1 MENNQVPQAP
11 QMPQQPPQQA
21 PQPPYQAPQQP
32 PQQPYQAPQQPY
44 QAPQQPY
51 QQAPQQPYQ
60 APQQPYHQAPQ
71 APQAPSDSRSIFKII
86 LYVLLGLS
94 LLGGVLAF
102 FGSFGYFGGLINDP
116 LLGFGALLVS
126 LAVIAI
132 CVVLIMRMVKNQP
145 FGFLAVG
152 YFALALLLNL
162 VGMIA
167 CGSFA
172 FSALS
177 LILGIAGLAIAVL
190 AVIPMNK
197 VGDPE
202 SYKAL
207 MKEATTLDYVLLGA
221 YALGQILTIIGALKW
236 VKLAKGLGAL

>member
-32 PQQPYQAPQQPY
+32 YQQAPQQPYQAPQQPYQAPQQPY

-51 QQAPQQPYQ
+51 QQAPQ
-60 APQQPYHQAPQ
+60 APA
-71 APQAPSDSRSIFKII
+71 DSRKTFKII

-94 LLGGVLAF
+94 ILGGFLTF
-102 FGSFGYFGGLINDP
+102 IGSFSYFGGIFNLP
-116 LLGFGALLVS
+116 LLGFGALLTS
-126 LAVIAI
+126 LAVMAI
-132 CVVLIMRMVKNQP
+132 GVVLIMRMSKNEP

-152 YFALALLLNL
+152 YFALALVLNL
-162 VGMIA
+162 VGMIV
-167 CGSFA
+167 CGSAA

-190 AVIPMNK
+190 SVIPVDK
-197 VGDPE
+197 IGDPE

-221 YALGQILTIIGALKW
+221 YALGQIITLIGALKL
-236 VKLAKGLGAL
+236 VKIAKGFGVL

>member
-1 MENNQVPQAP
+1 
-11 QMPQQPPQQA
+11 MPQQPPQQA
-21 PQPPYQAPQQP
+21 PQP
-32 PQQPYQAPQQPY
+32 PY

-60 APQQPYHQAPQ
+60 APQQPYQQPYQQAPQ
-71 APQAPSDSRSIFKII
+71 TPQAPSDSRSIFKII

-94 LLGGVLAF
+94 LLGGVLTF
-102 FGSFGYFGGLINDP
+102 FGSFSYFGGLFNLP
-116 LLGFGALLVS
+116 MLGFGSLLAS
-126 LAVIAI
+126 CAIIAI
-132 CVVLIMRMVKNQP
+132 GVVLIMRMSKNQP

-152 YFALALLLNL
+152 YFALALVLNL
-162 VGMIA
+162 VGMIV
-167 CGSFA
+167 CGSAA

-190 AVIPMNK
+190 AVIPINK
-197 VGDPE
+197 VGDVE

-221 YALGQILTIIGALKW
+221 YALGQIITLIGALKL
-236 VKLAKGLGAL
+236 VKIARGLGVY

>member
-32 PQQPYQAPQQPY
+32 PQQPYQQASQQPY

-51 QQAPQQPYQ
+51 QQPYQ
-60 APQQPYHQAPQ
+60 Q

>member
-32 PQQPYQAPQQPY
+32 PQQPYQQAPQQPY

-51 QQAPQQPYQ
+51 QQPYQ
-60 APQQPYHQAPQ
+60 Q

-94 LLGGVLAF
+94 VLGGILTF
-102 FGSFGYFGGLINDP
+102 FGSFSYFGGIFNLP
-116 LLGFGALLVS
+116 VLGFGALLTS
-126 LAVIAI
+126 CAIIAI
-132 CVVLIMRMVKNQP
+132 GVILIMRMSKKQP

-152 YFALALLLNL
+152 YFALALVLNL
-162 VGMIA
+162 VGMIV
-167 CGSFA
+167 CGSAA

-221 YALGQILTIIGALKW
+221 YALGQIITLIGALKL
-236 VKLAKGLGAL
+236 VKIARGLGVY

>member
-32 PQQPYQAPQQPY
+32 YQQAPQQPYQAPQQPY

-51 QQAPQQPYQ
+51 QQAPQ
-60 APQQPYHQAPQ
+60 APA
-71 APQAPSDSRSIFKII
+71 DSRKTFKII

-94 LLGGVLAF
+94 ILGGFLAF
-102 FGSFGYFGGLINDP
+102 IGSFGYFGGLINDP
-116 LLGFGALLVS
+116 LLGFGTLLTS
-126 LAVIAI
+126 LAVMAI
-132 CVVLIMRMVKNQP
+132 GVVLIMRMSKNEP

-162 VGMIA
+162 VGMIV
-167 CGSFA
+167 CGTFA

-177 LILGIAGLAIAVL
+177 LILGIAGLAVAVL

-221 YALGQILTIIGALKW
+221 YALGQILTLIGALKW

>member
-44 QAPQQPY
+44 QQAPQQPY
-51 QQAPQQPYQ
+51 QQPYQ
-60 APQQPYHQAPQ
+60 QAPQ

-94 LLGGVLAF
+94 VLGGILTF
-102 FGSFGYFGGLINDP
+102 FGSFSYFGGIFNLP
-116 LLGFGALLVS
+116 VLGFGALLTS
-126 LAVIAI
+126 CAIIAI
-132 CVVLIMRMVKNQP
+132 GVILIMRMSKNQP

-152 YFALALLLNL
+152 YFALALVLNL
-162 VGMIA
+162 VGMIV
-167 CGSFA
+167 CGSAA

-221 YALGQILTIIGALKW
+221 YALGQIITLIGALKL
-236 VKLAKGLGAL
+236 VKIARGFGVI

>member
-1 MENNQVPQAP
+1 MKNMENNQVPQAP

-32 PQQPYQAPQQPY
+32 YQQAPQQPYQAPQQPY

-51 QQAPQQPYQ
+51 QAPQQSYQ
-60 APQQPYHQAPQ
+60 QAPQ
-71 APQAPSDSRSIFKII
+71 APADSRKTFKII

-94 LLGGVLAF
+94 ILGGFLTF
-102 FGSFGYFGGLINDP
+102 IGSFSYFGGIFNLP
-116 LLGFGALLVS
+116 LLGFGALLTS
-126 LAVIAI
+126 LAVMAI
-132 CVVLIMRMVKNQP
+132 GVVLIMRMSKNEP

-152 YFALALLLNL
+152 YFALALVLNL
-162 VGMIA
+162 VGMIV
-167 CGSFA
+167 CGSAA

-190 AVIPMNK
+190 SVIPVDK
-197 VGDPE
+197 IGDPE

-221 YALGQILTIIGALKW
+221 YALGQIITLIGALKL
-236 VKLAKGLGAL
+236 VKIAKGFGVL

>member
-32 PQQPYQAPQQPY
+32 YQAPQQPYQAPQQPYQAPQQPYQAPQQPY

-51 QQAPQQPYQ
+51 QQAPQ
-60 APQQPYHQAPQ
+60 APA
-71 APQAPSDSRSIFKII
+71 DSRKTFKII

-94 LLGGVLAF
+94 ILGGFLTF
-102 FGSFGYFGGLINDP
+102 IGSFSYFGGIFNLP
-116 LLGFGALLVS
+116 VLGFGALLTS
-126 LAVIAI
+126 LAVMAI
-132 CVVLIMRMVKNQP
+132 GVVLIMRMSKNQP

-162 VGMIA
+162 VGMII
-167 CGSFA
+167 CGSAA

-221 YALGQILTIIGALKW
+221 YALGQIITLIGALKL
-236 VKLAKGLGAL
+236 VKIAKAWGAL

>member
-1 MENNQVPQAP
+1 
-11 QMPQQPPQQA
+11 MPQQPPQQA
-21 PQPPYQAPQQP
+21 PQPPYQA

-51 QQAPQQPYQ
+51 QQPYQ
-60 APQQPYHQAPQ
+60 QAPQ
-71 APQAPSDSRSIFKII
+71 APQAPQDSRKVFKII

-94 LLGGVLAF
+94 ILGGLITF
-102 FGSFGYFGGLINDP
+102 FGSFGYFGGLISDP
-116 LLGFGALLVS
+116 LLGFGALLTS
-126 LAVIAI
+126 LAVMAI
-132 CVVLIMRMVKNQP
+132 GVVLIMRMSKNEP

-162 VGMIA
+162 VGMII
-167 CGSFA
+167 CGTFA

-177 LILGIAGLAIAVL
+177 LIIGIAGLAIAVL

-197 VGDPE
+197 IGDPE

-207 MKEATTLDYVLLGA
+207 LKEATTLDYVLLGA
-221 YALGQILTIIGALKW
+221 YALGQILTLIGALKW

>member
-1 MENNQVPQAP
+1 MKNMENNQVPQAP

-32 PQQPYQAPQQPY
+32 YQQAPQQPYQAPQQPY

-51 QQAPQQPYQ
+51 QQAPQ
-60 APQQPYHQAPQ
+60 APA
-71 APQAPSDSRSIFKII
+71 DSRKTFKII

-94 LLGGVLAF
+94 ILGGILAF
-102 FGSFGYFGGLINDP
+102 IGSFGYFGGLINDP
-116 LLGFGALLVS
+116 LLGFGTLLTS
-126 LAVIAI
+126 LAVMAI
-132 CVVLIMRMVKNQP
+132 GVVLIMRMSKNEP

-162 VGMIA
+162 VGMIV
-167 CGSFA
+167 CGTFA

-177 LILGIAGLAIAVL
+177 LILGIAGLAVAVL

-221 YALGQILTIIGALKW
+221 YALGQILTLIGALKW

>member
-1 MENNQVPQAP
+1 M
-11 QMPQQPPQQA
+11 
-21 PQPPYQAPQQP
+21 
-32 PQQPYQAPQQPY
+32 
-44 QAPQQPY
+44 
-51 QQAPQQPYQ
+51 
-60 APQQPYHQAPQ
+60 
-71 APQAPSDSRSIFKII
+71 FKII

-177 LILGIAGLAIAVL
+177 LILGIAGLAVAVL

>member
-1 MENNQVPQAP
+1 MKNMENNQVPQAP

-32 PQQPYQAPQQPY
+32 YQQAPQQPYQAPQQPY

-51 QQAPQQPYQ
+51 QQAPQ
-60 APQQPYHQAPQ
+60 APA
-71 APQAPSDSRSIFKII
+71 DSRKTFKII

-94 LLGGVLAF
+94 ILGGFLAF
-102 FGSFGYFGGLINDP
+102 IGSFGYFGGLINDP
-116 LLGFGALLVS
+116 LLGFGTLLTS
-126 LAVIAI
+126 LAVMAI
-132 CVVLIMRMVKNQP
+132 GVVLIMRMSKNEP

-162 VGMIA
+162 VGMIV
-167 CGSFA
+167 CGTFA

-177 LILGIAGLAIAVL
+177 LILGIAGLAVAVL

-221 YALGQILTIIGALKW
+221 YALGQILTLIGALKW